1 VAETLV
7 AQITGARVREKCDKT
22 AVPPRCSFEIA
33 EKRKRRG

>member
-7 AQITGARVREKCDKT
+7 AQITGGRVREKCDKT